1 MRDIVVLAWRHHRKH
16 QIAVVV
22 LSIFVAGI
30 SAVPLELQ
38 RRIVDGAIADSD
50 VDLLT
55 TLIGALAGVLILQ
68 GIAKYKMR
76 MLRHQIAENA
86 MRDIRQQTFC
96 GVSGDC
102 RNVELEAEN
111 GDDDNRDEGE
121 RGTAM
126 SIITAE
132 VRPFG
137 GFVGEVF
144 SIPLSEGGVLLV
156 VFGYLLYIQP
166 WVALAALAVFIP
178 QMILVPIVQRRI
190 NNYVRRHTE
199 ELRKVG
205 DELDDESTS
214 ADKTIARLDKV
225 FSLQMRR
232 FRLKYLLKLAT
243 NLMNHAATLIILGLG
258 GWLAIQ
264 GEIAVGVI
272 VAFLSGIE
280 RVADPWRE
288 LITYYRTASDAAM
301 RQRQIK
307 RGLDAIAGARN
318 GKS

>member
-1 MRDIVVLAWRHHRKH
+1 MGEIILLAWREHRKR
-16 QIAVVV
+16 QLAVVLLSV
-22 LSIFVAGI
+22 LVAGI

-38 RRIVDGAIADSD
+38 RRIVDGAIANSD
-50 VDLLT
+50 VDLLVF
-55 TLIGALAGVLILQ
+55 LVAALAAALVLQ
-68 GIAKYKMR
+68 GLAKYKMR
-76 MLRHQIAENA
+76 MLRHQIAETT
-86 MRDIRQQTFC
+86 MRSVRRQTFC
-96 GVSGDC
+96 GVAGDC
-102 RNVELEAEN
+102 RNVELEPEN
-111 GDDDNRDEGE
+111 GNGREGE

-137 GFVGEVF
+137 GFVGEIF
-144 SIPLSEGGVLLV
+144 SVPISEGGVLIV

-166 WVALAALAVFIP
+166 WVALAALAVFVP
-178 QMILVPIVQRRI
+178 QMIVVPIVQRKI
-190 NNYVRRHTE
+190 NGYVRRHTE
-199 ELRKVG
+199 ELRTVG
-205 DELDDESTS
+205 DELDDDSASPDSTME
-214 ADKTIARLDKV
+214 RLDTV

-264 GEIAVGVI
+264 GDIAVGVI

-288 LITYYRTASDAAM
+288 LITYYRSASDAAM
-301 RQRQIK
+301 RYRQIK
-307 RGLDAIAGARN
+307 RGLGAIGDAQDAQ
-318 GKS
+318 S